1 MQQPELDDPLR
12 HPHHQRLPDAH
23 AAEVTCRVDPRHRWR
38 RHAVRLRPRHAEP
51 LRLRERRLRVP
62 VATTDQVGSHT
73 ARPRSRSLAGR
84 YVAPTRRVD
93 PDLLWRPPALHLQPR
108 RHSRHGHGPGDRPG
122 RRAVVR
128 DQREGPAD
136 SRHRSRSP
144 ARIRTETPPADAA
157 AGRGPSLRER
167 PIRSPRCRRRVT
179 IASTRD
185 AVMLQCQITFPI
197 GIVEIRLEQAHGMA
211 ATRPAG
217 ELEPGASRGV
227 IRSESKHSPGRVIT
241 LVGVV
246 SKLRTAERISR
257 ASNGFTLPY
266 VSPKFDPLSQ
276 AASPTSG
283 IGGAGSRTGPAGQA
297 GDPARGPGRS
307 RRPATQTLQRKARWR
322 TPACHRVLEAREPLP
337 AGAIRGE
344 SQQCHP
350 GDISSVTRTTDVRPN
365 KAHPGLG
372 LVGARLSK
380 GASHEKDS
388 HHFRIA
394 ALPSGWGS

>member
-1 MQQPELDDPLR
+1 MGW
-12 HPHHQRLPDAH
+12 LPGA
-23 AAEVTCRVDPRHRWR
+23 R
-38 RHAVRLRPRHAEP
+38 RRTRAW
-51 LRLRERRLRVP
+51 
-62 VATTDQVGSHT
+62 GI
-73 ARPRSRSLAGR
+73 PRSDSE
-84 YVAPTRRVD
+84 RV
-93 PDLLWRPPALHLQPR
+93 Q
-108 RHSRHGHGPGDRPG
+108 
-122 RRAVVR
+122 
-128 DQREGPAD
+128 
-136 SRHRSRSP
+136 
-144 ARIRTETPPADAA
+144 T
-157 AGRGPSLRER
+157 
-167 PIRSPRCRRRVT
+167 
-179 IASTRD
+179 
-185 AVMLQCQITFPI
+185 
-197 GIVEIRLEQAHGMA
+197 
-211 ATRPAG
+211 
-217 ELEPGASRGV
+217 
-227 IRSESKHSPGRVIT
+227 SPGRVIT

-297 GDPARGPGRS
+297 GDPTRGPGKS

-394 ALPSGWGS
+394 ALPSGGAVSPRVLDRQIARDDGNPSQRPEDPQDFDVLGAVRREA